1 MMEASWRRGEGG
13 RLGGKG
19 KWAHMR
25 GGASVRTGGSARRP
39 TARAGPLPPLPPPP
53 SSLPALLRAYL
64 RWRRCRCG
72 AVMRVAMPM
81 QLSAEMPCSRS
92 PISASVHLKNA
103 RARGVSEREGQRA
116 RQLAEAKVRGET
128 HLSNRQHAGE
138 VVATPQPVLQPV
150 RDKRAGP
157 TGPGGD
163 LSTQNCTWSCRPTAA
178 PERNPP
184 ILSSGGFGCSARAG
198 RQRGRWYMNR
208 FLPPWLWAAH
218 RRVVE
223 LWVLAHHFAQNGSC
237 HRPWHRCA
245 RRVTRRAMCARHHSS
260 ILSGCPRR
268 RRSGATPNPPFRRTG
283 FQIRRHGR
291 HTAPGSA
298 PTDSGGFTP
307 AGTRSQARVTTP
319 TPALCTGLYAT
330 SLLHRFT

>member
-1 MMEASWRRGEGG
+1 MGAHAGRRECAHGG
-13 RLGGKG
+13 FR
-19 KWAHMR
+19 AAAD
-25 GGASVRTGGSARRP
+25 GASRSAAAAP
-39 TARAGPLPPLPPPP
+39 PSPLLPPSTAACLP
-53 SSLPALLRAYL
+53 L

-72 AVMRVAMPM
+72 AVMRAAMTV
-81 QLSAEMPCSRS
+81 QLSAELPCSRS

-157 TGPGGD
+157 TGTGGD

-208 FLPPWLWAAH
+208 LLPPCSLVVGFCGQRIDALWN
-218 RRVVE
+218 
-223 LWVLAHHFAQNGSC
+223 FGSW
-237 HRPWHRCA
+237 P
-245 RRVTRRAMCARHHSS
+245 T
-260 ILSGCPRR
+260 ILRK
-268 RRSGATPNPPFRRTG
+268 TG
-283 FQIRRHGR
+283 PAIVRGIDVR
-291 HTAPGSA
+291 
-298 PTDSGGFTP
+298 GG
-307 AGTRSQARVTTP
+307 
-319 TPALCTGLYAT
+319 
-330 SLLHRFT
+330 